1 MSLNLCEY
9 CVILAKL
16 SSAYRTGYACGN
28 FARMPCLRKDLGQ
41 IPSNPTAKSGFKQK
55 GVIWEPY

>member
-28 FARMPCLRKDLGQ
+28 FARMPCLRKDLGHFPRILLQ
-41 IPSNPTAKSGFKQK
+41 NPG
-55 GVIWEPY
+55 